1 MHLALLIIWAVGIL
15 VVSKI
20 QEYKIR
26 KRCENR
32 KKKNAELPL
41 WPYGKDL
48 EEIEKQCLT
57 GRTSNGYTA
66 EVIKGV
72 FPTLPPKDILAW
84 MMVFEIKHRGY
95 KPIKS
100 EIDEYLNL
108 DAEYY
113 NQWIKSLSKEEL
125 QQIVDYKYNFSD
137 WPKDN
142 AKRY

>member
-1 MHLALLIIWAVGIL
+1 
-15 VVSKI
+15 
-20 QEYKIR
+20 
-26 KRCENR
+26 
-32 KKKNAELPL
+32 
-41 WPYGKDL
+41 
-48 EEIEKQCLT
+48 
-57 GRTSNGYTA
+57 
-66 EVIKGV
+66 
-72 FPTLPPKDILAW
+72 

-113 NQWIKSLSKEEL
+113 DQWIKSLSKEEL

>member
-1 MHLALLIIWAVGIL
+1 
-15 VVSKI
+15 
-20 QEYKIR
+20 
-26 KRCENR
+26 
-32 KKKNAELPL
+32 
-41 WPYGKDL
+41 
-48 EEIEKQCLT
+48 
-57 GRTSNGYTA
+57 
-66 EVIKGV
+66 
-72 FPTLPPKDILAW
+72 

-113 NQWIKSLSKEEL
+113 DQW
-125 QQIVDYKYNFSD
+125 IVDYKYNFSD